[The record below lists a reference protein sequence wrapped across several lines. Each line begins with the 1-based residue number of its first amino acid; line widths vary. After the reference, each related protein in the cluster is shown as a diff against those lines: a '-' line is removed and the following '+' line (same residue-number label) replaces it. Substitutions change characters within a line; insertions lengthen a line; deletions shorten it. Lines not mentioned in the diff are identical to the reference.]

1 MNLRTFHLV
10 FITFSC
16 ALAVA
21 FGLWA
26 LGPSGLA
33 GAARLAAAA
42 GAFAVALALVVYET
56 WFLRTTRSS
65 R

>member
-16 ALAVA
+16 ALAVG
-21 FGLWA
+21 FGVWA

-42 GAFAVALALVVYET
+42 GGFAVALALLVYET

>member
-10 FITFSC
+10 FITCSC

-21 FGLWA
+21 FGAWA
-26 LGPSGLA
+26 LGPSSLA
-33 GAARLAAAA
+33 GAARIAAAT
-42 GAFAVALALVVYET
+42 GAFVVALALALYET
-56 WFLRTTRSS
+56 WFLRSTRGS